1 LVEFLVDF
9 FFGLSF
15 FFDGDFGDLGDLVF
29 FGDSLFFGD
38 FVVVL
43 ALATLAFF
51 GDVASFLGLV
61 VVVFLVEEVVEVFLA
76 TVFLVSSFFG
86 DLAFVVVVF
95 FGDLGVIDVFL
106 EFEVDLFFGDDGAV
120 VEDPEVLEVV
130 VVDVFLVPDFF
141 FFASTLD
148 PGASLY
154 EAFTFTNNVPSFR
167 LRESLTC
174 FRATSKSIL

>member
-15 FFDGDFGDLGDLVF
+15 FLGDFEGDLGDLVF

-43 ALATLAFF
+43 ALATLAFL

-61 VVVFLVEEVVEVFLA
+61 VVFLVEVVVEVFLA
-76 TVFLVSSFFG
+76 TVVFLVSSFFG

-106 EFEVDLFFGDDGAV
+106 ELDVDLFFGDDGAV
-120 VEDPEVLEVV
+120 VEDPEVPEVV
-130 VVDVFLVPDFF
+130 VEVFLVPDFF

-174 FRATSKSIL
+174 FRATSKSSL